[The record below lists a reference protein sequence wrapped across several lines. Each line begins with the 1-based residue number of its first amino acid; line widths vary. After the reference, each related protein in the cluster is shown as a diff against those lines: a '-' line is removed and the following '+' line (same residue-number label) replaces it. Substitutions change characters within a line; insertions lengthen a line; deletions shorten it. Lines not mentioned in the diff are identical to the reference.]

1 MESITISKVKESAVA
16 CAPNKEYKEEEKRQ
30 HDLDQSIEEYNILL
44 LV

>member
-1 MESITISKVKESAVA
+1 MESITKSMVKESAVA
-16 CAPNKEYKEEEKRQ
+16 CAQNKEEEKRQ